1 MAIVKEDREAFSMR
15 RMSELRCRKGRK
27 RRRKG
32 GRERRKGGKKEKGI
46 D

>member
-1 MAIVKEDREAFSMR
+1 MKEDREAFSMR
-15 RMSELRCRKGRK
+15 RMGELRCSKG
-27 RRRKG
+27 RRKG